1 MTDKGDGCP
10 LCLCMAFI
18 KFLLDKADKDGE
30 VLDSEKIIDM
40 MDDLADL
47 IMGPAGGTHSS
58 AQEALDWLNE
68 KQLTDLQLAYL
79 GASAKMWESVMER
92 VAAIA
97 AAVADARQAREVVD
111 QLKDVLEKAGGDP
124 AEMAKHMP
132 EGWTVIDATSGP
144 KMAPQGEGE
153 LGPLPADLLKIL
165 RGPDAKK
172 PDGGDPN

>member
-1 MTDKGDGCP
+1 
-10 LCLCMAFI
+10 MAVI
-18 KFLLDKADKDGE
+18 KFLLDKAQKEGE
-30 VLDSEKIIDM
+30 VLETEKIIDV
-40 MDDLADL
+40 MDGLADV
-47 IMGPAGGTHSS
+47 IMGPADGSHSS

-68 KQLTDLQLAYL
+68 KPLTDLQLAYL

-97 AAVADARQAREVVD
+97 AATAEARQAREVVD
-111 QLKDVLEKAGGDP
+111 KLKDVLEKAGSDDP
-124 AEMAKHMP
+124 KEIAKHMP

-153 LGPLPADLLKIL
+153 LGPLPDDLLKIL